1 MAGSASAAVASPTS
15 WRTDARVVRTFR
27 YAVGSTLAVGLA
39 LGVDWR
45 LSFIAPVLTLSFL
58 GTSAPRPTAQTA
70 VGFLGV
76 IAGASVAGVL
86 VSALLLPY
94 PVVFLLLE
102 GLILFLLFY
111 HGARGANPL
120 LISMLLVA
128 VTVIPVVGLQSM
140 LLAVAVAKGLVTGA
154 AAAVGV
160 VWVSHVLIPDPTLPP
175 SLPNGTTSSSGSSN
189 NPNAPFA
196 SREAAATRA
205 WVNTLVVFPMVL
217 LYFVFGLTSVLILVF
232 VALLSMQPD
241 FSAGFRA
248 GKALIVGN
256 VMGGVA
262 AIVMY
267 ELLVMMPQF
276 AFLLLLTLLSGLAF
290 GGRLFSGA
298 PAAPLFGMAYS
309 TLLLVI
315 GSTTSMFG
323 DANAKAW
330 TRVVQ
335 ITIAV
340 IYLVTAFGVITRL
353 RRRPEASNATS

>member
-1 MAGSASAAVASPTS
+1 MSGSASVAASAVSS
-15 WRTDARVVRTFR
+15 WRADPRTVRTFR
-27 YAVGSTLAVGLA
+27 YAAGSTLAMALA

-58 GTSAPRPTAQTA
+58 GSPAPRPTAKTA

-76 IAGASVAGVL
+76 IALASAVGVL
-86 VSALLLPY
+86 LSALLLPY
-94 PVVFLLLE
+94 PAVFLLLE
-102 GLILFLLFY
+102 GLMLFLLFY

-128 VTVIPVVGLQSM
+128 LTVIPVVGLQTM
-140 LLAVAVAKGLVTGA
+140 LLAVAVAQGLVVGA
-154 AAAVGV
+154 GTAVAV
-160 VWVSHVLIPDPTLPP
+160 VWVAHVLIPDP
-175 SLPNGTTSSSGSSN
+175 
-189 NPNAPFA
+189 AA
-196 SREAAATRA
+196 SRSTSTGGTSPSNGAAKPKLPSPEAAAARA
-205 WVNTLVVFPMVL
+205 WLSTIVVFPVVL
-217 LYFVFGLTSVLILVF
+217 LYFVLGLTSVLILVF
-232 VALLSMQPD
+232 IALLSMQPD
-241 FSAGFRA
+241 FSAGFKA

-256 VMGGVA
+256 VLGGIA
-262 AIVMY
+262 AIAMY

-276 AFLLLLTLLSGLAF
+276 SFLLLLTLLAGLVF
-290 GGRLFSGA
+290 GARLFSGV

-330 TRVVQ
+330 TRVIQ

-340 IYLVTAFGVITRL
+340 VYLVVAFGVVTRL
-353 RRRPEASNATS
+353 RRRPETSHATS

>member
-1 MAGSASAAVASPTS
+1 M
-15 WRTDARVVRTFR
+15 
-27 YAVGSTLAVGLA
+27 GLA

-58 GTSAPRPTAQTA
+58 GSPAPRPTAKTA
-70 VGFLGV
+70 VGFLGIIV
-76 IAGASVAGVL
+76 VASVLGVL

-94 PVVFLLLE
+94 PAVFLLLE
-102 GLILFLLFY
+102 GLMLFLLFY

-128 VTVIPVVGLQSM
+128 LTVIPVVGLQTM
-140 LLAVAVAKGLVTGA
+140 FLAVAVAKGLVVGA
-154 AAAVGV
+154 GTAVAV
-160 VWVSHVLIPDPTLPP
+160 VWLAHVLIPDPPPLPSTLT
-175 SLPNGTTSSSGSSN
+175 GGSSARASKAG
-189 NPNAPFA
+189 PP
-196 SREAAATRA
+196 SREAAAARA
-205 WVNTLVVFPMVL
+205 WMNTIVVFPIVL
-217 LYFVFGLTSVLILVF
+217 LYFVLGLTSVLILVF
-232 VALLSMQPD
+232 IALLSMQPD
-241 FSAGFRA
+241 FSAGFKA

-256 VMGGVA
+256 VMGGIA
-262 AIVMY
+262 AISMY
-267 ELLVMMPQF
+267 ELLVMVPQF
-276 AFLLLLTLLSGLAF
+276 GFLLILTFLFGLWF

-330 TRVVQ
+330 TRVIQ

-340 IYLVTAFGVITRL
+340 VYLVVAFGVITRL
-353 RRRPEASNATS
+353 RRKPETSHATS